1 MSFRH
6 AVAFATVL
14 VMSSAAAQQAAA
26 PKATPASAASA
37 AKPRV
42 PGGAQESNPTSAAS
56 ASQRPV
62 APGADQPGGK
72 IQAEPGAQQPS
83 GPVAPQAP
91 TAPTDGSQAA
101 AKPGDATAGQAKAAV
116 CGACHGMDGNS
127 TDPQY
132 PRLAGQTES
141 YIARQLVNFKSGIRQ
156 NPIMM
161 GMAAPLTPQDMHD
174 LGAYFA
180 TKQSLPGVADQALV
194 ERGAQLYHEGD
205 PTKGVPACMACHGP
219 DGRGN
224 PGAIYP
230 QLAGQHANYV
240 QATLKAW
247 HDGATWG
254 TDAHAKIMPS
264 IAQKLDEKDI
274 AALSSFIEGLHT
286 NEPTSAAPAPN

>member
-14 VMSSAAAQQAAA
+14 VMSSAAAQQATEPKAA
-26 PKATPASAASA
+26 PAASA
-37 AKPRV
+37 AKAPA
-42 PGGAQESNPTSAAS
+42 GAQEAAPASATSAS
-56 ASQRPV
+56 AT
-62 APGADQPGGK
+62 AG
-72 IQAEPGAQQPS
+72 
-83 GPVAPQAP
+83 GPVAAQAP
-91 TAPTDGSQAA
+91 AAPADAAHAVA
-101 AKPGDATAGQAKAAV
+101 AKAGDATAGQAKAAV

-132 PRLAGQTES
+132 PRLAGQVES
-141 YIARQLVNFKSGIRQ
+141 YTARQLTNFKGGTRQ

-161 GMAAPLTPQDMHD
+161 GMAAPLTAQDMHD
-174 LGAYFA
+174 IGAYFA

-205 PTKGVPACMACHGP
+205 TTKGVPACMACHGP
-219 DGRGN
+219 DGHGN
-224 PGAIYP
+224 PGAVYP

-247 HDGATWG
+247 HDGSTWG

-274 AALSSFIEGLHT
+274 AALASFIEGLHT
-286 NEPTSAAPAPN
+286 NEPTSAAPVAN

>member
-14 VMSSAAAQQAAA
+14 VMSSAAAQQATEPKAA
-26 PKATPASAASA
+26 PAASAAKAPAGAKEAAPASAASA
-37 AKPRV
+37 
-42 PGGAQESNPTSAAS
+42 SATA
-56 ASQRPV
+56 A
-62 APGADQPGGK
+62 
-72 IQAEPGAQQPS
+72 
-83 GPVAPQAP
+83 GPVAAQAP
-91 TAPTDGSQAA
+91 AAPTDAA
-101 AKPGDATAGQAKAAV
+101 HAATKPGDATAGQAKAAA

-132 PRLAGQTES
+132 PRLAGQVES
-141 YIARQLVNFKSGIRQ
+141 YTARQLTNFKAGIRQ

-161 GMAAPLTPQDMHD
+161 GMSAPLSPQDMHD
-174 LGAYFA
+174 IGAYFA

-205 PTKGVPACMACHGP
+205 TTKGVPACMACHGP
-219 DGRGN
+219 DGHGN
-224 PGAIYP
+224 PGAMYP

-274 AALSSFIEGLHT
+274 AALASFIEGLHT
-286 NEPTSAAPAPN
+286 NEPTSAAPVAN